1 MSMQRRTE
9 HPVEKFTELFSE
21 LENCS
26 EMEQKQKIEEMNELM
41 NEMNKVEICSVFT
54 NGQLD
59 RLNKMIEE
67 RKISLEN
74 AIPLLKHMGYCKA
87 MKDFLGTSLCKSSL
101 QERFEKMI
109 VEEKKKKNEKL
120 LVDLCECYISLYESL
135 REALFSICV
144 PCLLKVALNKEE
156 SEENQKEVE
165 MALLAMSN
173 IKAYHRVGNGLYLNE
188 MTEILKYHQK
198 NHYLT
203 RLAYQSAWVFLI
215 SRWTY
220 DKFLNSNVLNELH
233 FVGEAT
239 RELEEL
245 MKCADWKRKEEEEER
260 GKETKEELLLLR
272 WLVIIDFYSQKVQI
286 HGEEFVKLTRCIID
300 LCRAAKGN
308 CREIYRKC
316 YSFFYYY
323 IFRAESFYYSLCE
336 EVADLILE
344 EMHGPTIDNEV
355 TTLNIDAF
363 YDFLR
368 VLRGKREKKNSLTSF
383 ILFAWNWLN
392 GKAKEEIE
400 KENQKVMLYRELCE
414 KMEEEGYEDLIVS
427 FYKSV
432 FDLAHFR
439 ALSKNPNDYFVY
451 H

>member
-1 MSMQRRTE
+1 MVYCECFLDELTWGKMQKSQFT
-9 HPVEKFTELFSE
+9 KFTELFSE

-26 EMEQKQKIEEMNELM
+26 EIEQKQKIEEMNKR
-41 NEMNKVEICSVFT
+41 MNKMNKEELCSVFT

-67 RKISLEN
+67 RKISLES

-87 MKDFLGTSLCKSSL
+87 MKDFLGTSLCKSYL

-120 LVDLCECYISLYESL
+120 LFDLCECYISLYESL

-165 MALLAMSN
+165 MALLALSN
-173 IKAYHRVGNGLYLNE
+173 IRSYHRVGNGLYLNG

-198 NHYLT
+198 NHNLT
-203 RLAYQSAWVFLI
+203 QLAYQSAWVFLI

-220 DKFLNSNVLNELH
+220 NKCPNSNVLNELH

-239 RELEEL
+239 RELEL
-245 MKCADWKRKEEEEER
+245 LSKCVYLKKKEEER
-260 GKETKEELLLLR
+260 GKETKVEILLLR
-272 WLVIIDFYSQKVQI
+272 WLVIIVFYSQNAQI

-308 CREIYRKC
+308 NREIQYKC
-316 YSFFYYY
+316 FSFLYN
-323 IFRAESFYYSLCE
+323 IILREAESDGCVLRE
-336 EVADLILE
+336 EAVDFILE

-355 TTLNIDAF
+355 TTLSA
-363 YDFLR
+363 YKK
-368 VLRGKREKKNSLTSF
+368 GKDE
-383 ILFAWNWLN
+383 
-392 GKAKEEIE
+392 
-400 KENQKVMLYRELCE
+400 
-414 KMEEEGYEDLIVS
+414 
-427 FYKSV
+427 
-432 FDLAHFR
+432 
-439 ALSKNPNDYFVY
+439 
-451 H
+451 